1 MKFVTLS
8 IDKAKRLFMAVAL
21 GATGLAIVT
30 ASQADPILLASSILV
45 MLLGLF
51 PLYLWV
57 IGSSHGLPIWPA
69 FAGYTG
75 LSSSLP
81 VIQSSASLLTYSS
94 TAVFTGL
101 LTMGFFLIL
110 GTVVWLA
117 STSRAPIP
125 PKTVLMLGSKSTV
138 QSLLV
143 CLGVG
148 LLFNANNVAGW
159 FQFPGNSMQVAR
171 GIAGGLG
178 FFGCFGL
185 AYLHGSGHLHRSAIF
200 AYITI
205 ACLMV
210 AFSLTSLMLANAV
223 APITLVLIGFTLGAG
238 RVPWKSLLVL
248 FVVLAV
254 LHPGKYPM
262 RQIYEENPEKRWS
275 LGIMQMPA
283 FYSEWVSYGL
293 ESLGGVSGVFKATAN
308 EEAAPSTVFDR
319 AGTLHM
325 LLLVQDKSPDQVPF
339 LDGMTYAPI
348 PYLLVPRFLAPDKGL
363 SHAGNMLLS
372 VNYGLQ
378 DIEGT
383 RSTSIGWNLVA
394 EAYANFGYAGV
405 VGIAVFMGLLY
416 GTVSR
421 LTAGV
426 PLTSFRFVSG
436 LIVLAGV
443 TNDNSLGVFL
453 TMQFQGVIGVALA
466 SIFLMRRQPN
476 PFAEEQG
483 AGSVEQGVGRWGR
496 KGRGVGVS
504 VIRQDGV
511 AVGDNGMQQEAD
523 GGGKQLAAD
532 PPTHTVTPAGQVAA
546 DGGVVRTMPIRTPK
560 RIASWMP
567 RRVRAAVVAQYAAQ
581 SVTEGVSVGQKDG
594 VAVEG
599 SASAQGGSGVTRE
612 RPRQVAVPYQ
622 NYRRYR
628 G

>member
-30 ASQADPILLASSILV
+30 ASQADPILLVSSILV

-75 LSSSLP
+75 LSSALP

-94 TAVFTGL
+94 TAIFTGL
-101 LTMGFFLIL
+101 LTMGLFLML

-117 STSRAPIP
+117 TTSRTPRP
-125 PKTVLMLGSKSTV
+125 PKTVLMLGSKSTI

-143 CLGVG
+143 CLGIG
-148 LLFNANNVAGW
+148 LLFNANTVAGW

-171 GIAGGLG
+171 GIASGLG
-178 FFGCFGL
+178 FFGCFAL
-185 AYLHGSGHLHRSAIF
+185 AYLHGSGHLQRPVIF
-200 AYITI
+200 AYITM

-210 AFSLTSLMLANAV
+210 AFSLTGLLLANAV
-223 APITLVLIGFTLGAG
+223 APVTLALIGFTLGAG

-262 RQIYEENPEKRWS
+262 RKIYEENPEQQWS

-293 ESLGGVSGVFKATAN
+293 ESLGGVSGVFKATAK
-308 EEAAPSTVFDR
+308 EEAPSTVFER

-325 LLLVQDKSPDQVPF
+325 LLLVQDKSPDEVPF
-339 LDGMTYAPI
+339 LDGMTYSPI
-348 PYLLVPRFLAPDKGL
+348 PYLLLPRFLAPDKGL
-363 SHAGNMLLS
+363 SHAGNILLS

-405 VGIAVFMGLLY
+405 LAIAVFMGLLY

-476 PFAEEQG
+476 PFAGEQG
-483 AGSVEQGVGRWGR
+483 AGSVEHGVGKW
-496 KGRGVGVS
+496 VS
-504 VIRQDGV
+504 VRPMEKETKRPQDAETNGDQSV
-511 AVGDNGMQQEAD
+511 AGNSSAQG
-523 GGGKQLAAD
+523 
-532 PPTHTVTPAGQVAA
+532 VTPAGQVAA
-546 DGGVVRTMPIRTPK
+546 DGGVVRTLPIRTPK

-581 SVTEGVSVGQKDG
+581 AGGGEEAEGEGGLKDEETKRLKD
-594 VAVEG
+594 V
-599 SASAQGGSGVTRE
+599 RE

>member
-75 LSSSLP
+75 LSSALP

-94 TAVFTGL
+94 TAIFTGL
-101 LTMGFFLIL
+101 LTMGLFLML

-117 STSRAPIP
+117 TTSRTPRP
-125 PKTVLMLGSKSTV
+125 PKTVLMLGSKSTI

-143 CLGVG
+143 CLGIG
-148 LLFNANNVAGW
+148 LLFNANTVAGW

-171 GIAGGLG
+171 GIASGLG
-178 FFGCFGL
+178 FFGCFAL
-185 AYLHGSGHLHRSAIF
+185 AYLHGSGHLQRSVIF
-200 AYITI
+200 AYITM

-210 AFSLTSLMLANAV
+210 AFSLTGLLLANAV
-223 APITLVLIGFTLGAG
+223 APVTLALIGFTLGAG

-248 FVVLAV
+248 FVVMAV

-262 RQIYEENPEKRWS
+262 RKIYEENPEQQWS

-293 ESLGGVSGVFKATAN
+293 ESLGGVSGVLRATAK
-308 EEAAPSTVFDR
+308 EEEAPSTVFER

-325 LLLVQDKSPDQVPF
+325 LLLVQDKSPNEVPF

-348 PYLLVPRFLAPDKGL
+348 PYLLLPRFLAPDKGV
-363 SHAGNMLLS
+363 SHAGNILLS

-405 VGIAVFMGLLY
+405 LAIAVFMGLLY

-453 TMQFQGVIGVALA
+453 TMQFQGVVGVALA
-466 SIFLMRRQPN
+466 SVFLMRRQPN
-476 PFAEEQG
+476 PFAAEGGGEGIRHTANG
-483 AGSVEQGVGRWGR
+483 AEHGAWSRGQGVEHGTE
-496 KGRGVGVS
+496 S
-504 VIRQDGV
+504 
-511 AVGDNGMQQEAD
+511 NGA
-523 GGGKQLAAD
+523 KQIAAD

-546 DGGVVRTMPIRTPK
+546 DGGVVRTLPIRTPK

-581 SVTEGVSVGQKDG
+581 EVTEGVSVGQKDG

-612 RPRQVAVPYQ
+612 RQRQVAVPYQ